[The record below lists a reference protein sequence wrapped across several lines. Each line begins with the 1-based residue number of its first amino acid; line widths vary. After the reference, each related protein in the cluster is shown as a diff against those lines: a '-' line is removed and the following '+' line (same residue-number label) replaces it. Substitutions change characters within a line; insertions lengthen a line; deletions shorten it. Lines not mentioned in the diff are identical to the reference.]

1 VERRRGSQEDA
12 GKIKFGTD
20 GWRAV
25 IADGFTF
32 DNVARVAEATAKFIL
47 SADRKKLDI
56 YTDWGS
62 PYRPAA
68 DGVVVGYDM
77 RFLSPEFAHY
87 FARVLHDSGIPVTI
101 SDAPVTTPAVSYA
114 VVQRNAAAGIMFT
127 ASHNPPI
134 YNGIKYKAE
143 YGGSAPSE
151 VTDEVEKHLTNAVPT
166 PRCPE
171 GAIERIDMKT
181 PFLEKVRTL
190 IDPAR
195 LTASPVHVVIDSMY
209 GSAQG
214 YVSQLLHEYGVSYTQ
229 IRGRHDPLFG
239 GKKPEPL
246 EENLVPL
253 RAVIAA
259 LHKRK
264 KGNMIGVVTDGDGD
278 RISAMDEKGGFIDAH
293 RTFALI
299 FRYLVEQ
306 RGLRGSVI
314 TAFNLTDMVHDMCED
329 YGLTQIVVPIGFKH
343 HCEQILKRGDV
354 LIAGEESGSIAI
366 QGHIPERDG
375 VLHSVL
381 LSEIVASANKP
392 ASELVQS
399 LFDKYG
405 PCFYHRRD
413 IEVEGRLEVVA
424 KLKENPPETF
434 AGRRVTKVETL
445 DGVKLRFKDG
455 WLLFRASGTEPIL
468 RLYSEMRTMKDVHEL
483 LAEAERLARGE
494 LRLW

>member
-1 VERRRGSQEDA
+1 V
-12 GKIKFGTD
+12 TD
-20 GWRAV
+20 GV
-25 IADGFTF
+25 
-32 DNVARVAEATAKFIL
+32 EEHL
-47 SADRKKLDI
+47 SNSI
-56 YTDWGS
+56 
-62 PYRPAA
+62 PVPH
-68 DGVVVGYDM
+68 
-77 RFLSPEFAHY
+77 SPE
-87 FARVLHDSGIPVTI
+87 GTI
-101 SDAPVTTPAVSYA
+101 
-114 VVQRNAAAGIMFT
+114 
-127 ASHNPPI
+127 
-134 YNGIKYKAE
+134 
-143 YGGSAPSE
+143 
-151 VTDEVEKHLTNAVPT
+151 EKVDL
-166 PRCPE
+166 
-171 GAIERIDMKT
+171 KT

-214 YVSQLLHEYGVSYTQ
+214 YVSKLLRGYGVSYTQ

-253 RAVIAA
+253 RAVIAS
-259 LHKRK
+259 LRRRKR
-264 KGNMIGVVTDGDGD
+264 NMIGVVTDGDGD
-278 RISAMDEKGGFIDAH
+278 RISAMDEKGGYIDAH

-299 FRYLVEQ
+299 FRYLVEE
-306 RGLRGSVI
+306 RGLRGSVV
-314 TAFNLTDMVHDMCED
+314 TAFNLTDMARDMCED

-354 LIAGEESGSIAI
+354 LIGAEESGSIAI
-366 QGHIPERDG
+366 QGNIPERDG

-381 LSEIVASANKP
+381 LAEIVASAGKP

-405 PCFYHRRD
+405 PRFYHRRD
-413 IEVEGRLEVVA
+413 IEVEGRLQVVA

-434 AGRRVTKVETL
+434 AGRKVMSVETL
-445 DGVKLRFKDG
+445 DGIKLRFKDG

-468 RLYSEMRTMKDVHEL
+468 RLYSEMRSMKDVHEL
-483 LAEAERLARGE
+483 LQQAERLARGE